1 MYKLVIFN
9 YPRNITNYY
18 LTKEEALC
26 DVAKYFLQGKTIL
39 LEQED
44 EPDVETEHEYPV
56 IEDSERR
63 DEQCQ
68 KKNK

>member
-44 EPDVETEHEYPV
+44 EPDER
-56 IEDSERR
+56 SEN
-63 DEQCQ
+63 DVHS
-68 KKNK
+68 